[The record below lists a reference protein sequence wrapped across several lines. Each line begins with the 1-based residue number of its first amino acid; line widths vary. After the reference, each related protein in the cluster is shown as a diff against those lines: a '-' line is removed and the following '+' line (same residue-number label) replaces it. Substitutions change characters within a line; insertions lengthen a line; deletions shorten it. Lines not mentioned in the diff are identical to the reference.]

1 MPRSI
6 KMIATT
12 AALLLVVGVAP
23 AYADEDDTTDTTE
36 APEIEAVEGDE
47 GSEGSHVNGKLL
59 VLFGRGFDFS
69 KGSALGELI
78 DEYLVGTDVGD
89 FEWGAFDSW
98 ITAGFNA
105 WIAAGEPSDDPLALF
120 GSLSPEQS
128 EVIANFADSPPKNF
142 GAFVSALR
150 KHHGRNDNSP
160 VYAAAADGET
170 KKGKKFDNVGTED
183 GETKKGKKS
192 DNAGTE
198 GDDGDDGDTFDSE
211 DGGDEFSGN
220 GKNSDHPNKGKKSDH
235 PNKGGKKN
243 NG

>member
-6 KMIATT
+6 KMIAMT

-23 AYADEDDTTDTTE
+23 AYADEDDTTTDTTE

-47 GSEGSHVNGKLL
+47 ESEGSHINGKLL
-59 VLFGRGFDFS
+59 VLFGKGFDFS
-69 KGSALGELI
+69 KSSALGELI
-78 DEYLVGTDVGD
+78 DAYLEGGDGTFD
-89 FEWGAFDSW
+89 WGAFDSW
-98 ITAGFNA
+98 IAAGFDS
-105 WIAAGEPSDDPLALF
+105 WIAGGELSDDPLALF
-120 GSLSPEQS
+120 GSLSQEQS
-128 EVIANFADSPPKNF
+128 EVIANFADSPPKNL
-142 GAFVSALR
+142 GQLVSALR

-170 KKGKKFDNVGTED
+170 KKGKKFDNASTEG

-192 DNAGTE
+192 DNAGT
-198 GDDGDDGDTFDSE
+198 DGDDGDTPDPE

>member
-6 KMIATT
+6 KMIAMT

-23 AYADEDDTTDTTE
+23 AYADEGDTTDTTE

-47 GSEGSHVNGKLL
+47 ESEGSHVNGKM
-59 VLFGRGFDFS
+59 VVVFGKGFDFS

-78 DEYLVGTDVGD
+78 EEYVATFEGEEVFDWDSFDKWLADEEELLSS
-89 FEWGAFDSW
+89 EQ
-98 ITAGFNA
+98 
-105 WIAAGEPSDDPLALF
+105 LALL

-128 EVIANFADSPPKNF
+128 AVIANFAASPPKNF

-160 VYAAAADGET
+160 VYAAAANGES
-170 KKGKKFDNVGTED
+170 KNGKKFDDTGT
-183 GETKKGKKS
+183 
-192 DNAGTE
+192 
-198 GDDGDDGDTFDSE
+198 DGDGDGGDTFGTEAAD
-211 DGGDEFSGN
+211 DDANGKGK
-220 GKNSDHPNKGKKSDH
+220 GKNSDHPNKGKKSDR

>member
-6 KMIATT
+6 KMIAMT

-23 AYADEDDTTDTTE
+23 AYADEDTTGTTE

-59 VLFGRGFDFS
+59 VLFGKGFDFS

-78 DEYLVGTDVGD
+78 EEYLETFEGESGEEFDWGEFGTWLEGSD
-89 FEWGAFDSW
+89 FF
-98 ITAGFNA
+98 
-105 WIAAGEPSDDPLALF
+105 GE
-120 GSLSPEQS
+120 LSEEQLGL
-128 EVIANFADSPPKNF
+128 VVTFAETPPKNF
-142 GAFVSALR
+142 GALVSALR
-150 KHHGRNDNSP
+150 KHHGRNENSP
-160 VYAAAADGET
+160 VYAAAENGEP
-170 KKGKKFDNVGTED
+170 KKGNKGEAKKDKKF
-183 GETKKGKKS
+183 

-243 NG
+243 GG